1 MGGRRDRHKKK
12 RSPRICPV
20 GVLWFKIAFCL
31 KGLPWRNTRHGSLL
45 SDGLPDPFILYIMKQ
60 FKSFFLLFLSLWIV
74 ASADAK
80 KKTEVIAHRG
90 YWTCEGSA
98 QNSIASLKGAKAV
111 GAFGSEFDVH
121 LTKDDVPVVFHDDTL
136 QGKPIHTSAYSALQD
151 LKLPNGEVLPV
162 LRNYLSE
169 AGRQAGLRLV
179 LEVKAHGS
187 PGRDREI
194 ARRAVEEV
202 NRQGLDKRTDY
213 ITFSREAGRELIR
226 LAPRNDV
233 YYLNGDLS
241 PEELKNLGY
250 AGLDYQYKVMQKHP
264 EWFDE
269 AHRLGLKVN
278 VWTVDDPLVMEEMV
292 KNGAD
297 FITTNY
303 PEEAQEIVR
312 SLFP

>member
-1 MGGRRDRHKKK
+1 MTQQTGD
-12 RSPRICPV
+12 
-20 GVLWFKIAFCL
+20 
-31 KGLPWRNTRHGSLL
+31 LP
-45 SDGLPDPFILYIMKQ
+45 DGLSDPFILYLMKQ
-60 FKSFFLLFLSLWIV
+60 IKSFFLLFLCLWTV

-90 YWTCEGSA
+90 HWKCEGSA

-121 LTKDDVPVVFHDDTL
+121 LTKDGVPIVFHDDTL
-136 QGKPIHTSAYSALQD
+136 QGKPIHTSAYDELRD
-151 LKLPNGEVLPV
+151 LKLPNGEAVPV
-162 LRNYLSE
+162 LRTYLSE
-169 AGRQAGLRLV
+169 AGRQEGLWLV
-179 LEVKAHGS
+179 LEVKAHGNPS
-187 PGRDREI
+187 RDREA

-213 ITFSREAGRELIR
+213 ITFSREAGGELMR
-226 LAPRNDV
+226 LAPENDV

-250 AGLDYQYKVMQKHP
+250 AGLDYPYKVMQKHP

-278 VWTVDDPLVMEEMV
+278 VWTVDDPLVLEEMV

-303 PEEAQEIVR
+303 PEEALEIVH
-312 SLFP
+312 SLVP